1 MCQKGLQGRHMRMDT
16 LLQCCGDLCTANGM
30 LPTWQQAIQPN
41 FNGQLLQTQGGRQD
55 EVPQRERL
63 SPAGPVPLKI
73 TCAEAHVRA
82 AEVVN
87 ISPALER

>member
-1 MCQKGLQGRHMRMDT
+1 MRT
-16 LLQCCGDLCTANGM
+16 LLHCCRKLCTANDL

-41 FNGQLLQTQGGRQD
+41 LNGQLLQPQGSRKD

-63 SPAGPVPLKI
+63 PPAGPVPLEI

-82 AEVVN
+82 AEVVH

>member
-1 MCQKGLQGRHMRMDT
+1 MRMGT
-16 LLQCCGDLCTANGM
+16 LLQCCRDLCTGNAL
-30 LPTWQQAIQPN
+30 LPTWQQAIQPDLD
-41 FNGQLLQTQGGRQD
+41 GQLLQTQGGRQD

-63 SPAGPVPLKI
+63 SPAGPVPLEI
-73 TCAEAHVRA
+73 ACAEAHVRA